1 MIIQPSLT
9 EAFLRG
15 SRLGKQ
21 DRSLDISNY
30 EPLNSS
36 WEGKTAYQIIDELL
50 SGGEVEQFYHEL
62 CDTFC
67 AGYFEGN
74 RKPRVSL

>member
-1 MIIQPSLT
+1 MMIQPSLT
-9 EAFLRG
+9 QAFRRG
-15 SRLGKQ
+15 CRLGE
-21 DRSLDISNY
+21 LDKASGISNY

-50 SGGEVEQFYHEL
+50 SGGEVDEFYHQV
-62 CDTFC
+62 CDMFC

-74 RKPRVSL
+74 KKPRGNP